1 MTDDSGDPMDEC
13 AKLKDEDLVRAVK
26 FLAEHARHNEMRL
39 LVHLSELDSRRLCL
53 EEGYRSLYEY
63 CTGTLGFE
71 EQESYRRIRAARI
84 IRSYPEA
91 RIALERRK
99 VTVSGLV
106 ILSPWLT
113 RENAGPWLKCAEGRS
128 KRELEALVAARYPQA
143 PQPDSI
149 RNLPGRPVVVSGA
162 PPTAFEAVA
171 SASGDP
177 SPSQGPSP
185 TSLGGDPSPS
195 LDGHATVEWAPLG
208 PAPER
213 LEWGWQQLAPISAE
227 RVRVGFDAATVVAK
241 LIERARQILRHKY
254 PEGRL
259 EDLIR
264 EALEDYLDRK
274 DPQRRLEMKAAKA
287 ECVAEAPAP
296 PPEDRERLPTR
307 FLRAWAAGRY
317 IPAKVKSAVWA
328 RDEGRCAWREPD
340 GTVCGSKDWIEYD
353 HLRPYAK
360 GGRSDDPRN
369 IRLLCRVH
377 NQAAAEAIFGPRAPE
392 TGFSA
397 GSASA

>member
-13 AKLKDEDLVRAVK
+13 AKLKDDDLVRAVK
-26 FLAEHARHNEMRL
+26 FLAEHARRNEMRL
-39 LVHLSELDSRRLCL
+39 LIHLSEFDSRRLCL
-53 EEGYRSLYEY
+53 EEGYRSLFEY
-63 CTGTLGFE
+63 CTGTLVFD

-99 VTVSGLV
+99 VTVAGLV

-113 RENAGPWLKCAEGRS
+113 RENAGPWLKCAEGKS

-149 RNLPGRPVVVSGA
+149 RNLPAKPVVVSGA
-162 PPTAFEAVA
+162 PPAAFEALAVA
-171 SASGDP
+171 SGESSPPSGDDTAP
-177 SPSQGPSP
+177 SP
-185 TSLGGDPSPS
+185 
-195 LDGHATVEWAPLG
+195 DGRAAVEWVPLG
-208 PAPER
+208 AEPGR
-213 LEWGWQQLAPISAE
+213 LEWGWQQLAPISAD
-227 RVRVGFDAATVVAK
+227 RVRVGFDAASVVAQ
-241 LIERARQILRHKY
+241 LIERVRQILRHKY

-264 EALEDYLDRK
+264 EALETYLDRK
-274 DPQRRLEMKAAKA
+274 DPQRRLELKAARV
-287 ECVAEAPAP
+287 ECVAETPAPAP
-296 PPEDRERLPTR
+296 EDSERLPTR

-328 RDEGRCAWREPD
+328 RDDGRCAWREPD

-369 IRLLCRVH
+369 IRLLCRTH
-377 NQAAAEAIFGPRAPE
+377 NQAASEAIFGRRAP
-392 TGFSA
+392 GPDFSA
-397 GSASA
+397 GRASA

>member
-1 MTDDSGDPMDEC
+1 MDRNEGAALSECERLTDAE
-13 AKLKDEDLVRAVK
+13 LVRETK
-26 FLAEHARHNEMRL
+26 FLADHSRRNELRL
-39 LVHLSELDSRRLCL
+39 LEHLAEFDARRLCL
-53 EEGYRSLYEY
+53 EEGHRSLYEY
-63 CTGTLGFE
+63 CTVALGFE
-71 EQESYRRIRAARI
+71 EGEAYRRIRVARV
-84 IRSYPEA
+84 IRAYPEA
-91 RIALERRK
+91 MSALAQKK
-99 VTVSGLV
+99 VTASSLV
-106 ILSPWLT
+106 VLSPWLERT
-113 RENAGPWLKCAEGRS
+113 NVGEWLATATGKSR
-128 KRELEALVAARYPQA
+128 RELEALVAARYPQA
-143 PQPDSI
+143 PQPDAV
-149 RNLPGRPVVVSGA
+149 RNYPTHPLVVTGA
-162 PPTAFEAVA
+162 PPQALEVDAARLVPE
-171 SASGDP
+171 DP
-177 SPSQGPSP
+177 PNRM
-185 TSLGGDPSPS
+185 
-195 LDGHATVEWAPLG
+195 EN
-208 PAPER
+208 
-213 LEWGWQQLAPISAE
+213 GWQQLAPISAD

-264 EALEDYLDRK
+264 EALEEYLDRK

-296 PPEDRERLPTR
+296 APEDSERLPTR

-369 IRLLCRVH
+369 IRLLCRAH
-377 NQAAAEAIFGPRAPE
+377 NQAAAEAVFGRRE
-392 TGFSA
+392 TGTGFSA
-397 GSASA
+397 GSAPA

>member
-1 MTDDSGDPMDEC
+1 MTEERGDPMDEC
-13 AKLKDEDLVRAVK
+13 ARLTDADLVRAVR
-26 FLAEHARHNEMRL
+26 FLAEHARHNEIRL
-39 LVHLSELDSRRLCL
+39 LNHLSEFDARRLCL

-63 CTGTLGFE
+63 CTGTLGFDE
-71 EQESYRRIRAARI
+71 HESYRRIRAARI
-84 IRSYPEA
+84 LRSYPEA
-91 RIALERRK
+91 RIALDRKK
-99 VTVSGLV
+99 VTVAALV
-106 ILSPWLT
+106 VLAPWLT
-113 RENAGPWLKCAEGRS
+113 RENAGPWLKSAEGKT

-149 RNLPGRPVVVSGA
+149 RNLPARPAVVSGA
-162 PPTAFEAVA
+162 PPAAFEALPPASGA
-171 SASGDP
+171 SAPPSGDETAP
-177 SPSQGPSP
+177 SPE
-185 TSLGGDPSPS
+185 
-195 LDGHATVEWAPLG
+195 GHGAVEWAPLG
-208 PAPER
+208 EAPAR
-213 LEWGWQQLAPISAE
+213 LGWGWQQLAPISAD

-264 EALEDYLDRK
+264 EALEEYLDRK

-296 PPEDRERLPTR
+296 APEDSERLPTR

-328 RDEGRCAWREPD
+328 RDEGRCAWRDPD

-369 IRLLCRVH
+369 IRLLCRAH
-377 NQAAAEAIFGPRAPE
+377 NQAAAEAVFGRRE
-392 TGFSA
+392 TGTGFSA

>member
-1 MTDDSGDPMDEC
+1 MDDC
-13 AKLKDEDLVRAVK
+13 AKLKDEDLVRQVK

-39 LVHLSELDSRRLCL
+39 LIHLSEFDSRRLCL
-53 EEGYRSLYEY
+53 EEGYRSLFEY
-63 CTGTLGFE
+63 CTGTLGFD

-84 IRSYPEA
+84 IRGYPEA

-99 VTVSGLV
+99 VTVASLV
-106 ILSPWLT
+106 VLSAWLT
-113 RENAGPWLKCAEGRS
+113 RENAGSWLKVAEGKS

-149 RNLPGRPVVVSGA
+149 RNLPSRPVLVSGA
-162 PPTAFEAVA
+162 PPAAYEALSIGASSPDINPADQPASVTDG
-171 SASGDP
+171 SASGEWTPLAAPPDR
-177 SPSQGPSP
+177 
-185 TSLGGDPSPS
+185 LG
-195 LDGHATVEWAPLG
+195 
-208 PAPER
+208 
-213 LEWGWQQLAPISAE
+213 WGWQQLSPVAAD
-227 RVRVGFDAATVVAK
+227 RVRVGFDAASVVGQ
-241 LIERARQILRHKY
+241 LIERVRQILRHKY

-264 EALEDYLDRK
+264 EALEAYLDRR
-274 DPQRRLEMKAAKA
+274 DPQRRLELKAAKA
-287 ECVAEAPAP
+287 ESGEEAP
-296 PPEDRERLPTR
+296 PPEDSERLPTR

-328 RDEGRCAWREPD
+328 RDDGRCAWRDKD

-353 HLRPYAK
+353 HLRPFAK

-377 NQAAAEAIFGPRAPE
+377 NQAAAEAEFGARDAGA
-392 TGFSA
+392 GFSA
-397 GSASA
+397 GQASA

>member
-1 MTDDSGDPMDEC
+1 MTDENGDPMDAC
-13 AKLKDEDLVRAVK
+13 ARLKDEDLVREVK
-26 FLAEHARHNEMRL
+26 FLAEHARHNEIRL
-39 LVHLSELDSRRLCL
+39 LIHLSEFDSRRLCL
-53 EEGYRSLYEY
+53 EEGYRSLFEY
-63 CTGTLGFE
+63 CTGTLGFD

-99 VTVSGLV
+99 VTVASLV
-106 ILSPWLT
+106 VLAPWLT
-113 RENAGPWLKCAEGRS
+113 RENAGPWLKSAEGKSR
-128 KRELEALVAARYPQA
+128 RELERLVAARYPQA
-143 PQPDSI
+143 PQPDAI
-149 RNLPGRPVVVSGA
+149 RNLPQRPVVVSGA
-162 PPTAFEAVA
+162 PPAAYEAL
-171 SASGDP
+171 SAGGESRDRVHEDPAAAQGD
-177 SPSQGPSP
+177 SS
-185 TSLGGDPSPS
+185 SLP
-195 LDGHATVEWAPLG
+195 AEWPPLPGAPARLG
-208 PAPER
+208 
-213 LEWGWQQLAPISAE
+213 WGWQQMSPVAAD
-227 RVRVGFDAATVVAK
+227 RVRVGFDAASVVAQ

-264 EALEDYLDRK
+264 EALEEYLDRK
-274 DPQRRLEMKAAKA
+274 DPQRRLEMKTAKA
-287 ECVAEAPAP
+287 ECVSAGSAPAP
-296 PPEDRERLPTR
+296 EENERLPTR

-317 IPAKVKSAVWA
+317 IPAKVKSAVWT

-369 IRLLCRVH
+369 IRLLCRMH
-377 NQAAAEAIFGPRAPE
+377 NQAAAEAMFGPRPPE